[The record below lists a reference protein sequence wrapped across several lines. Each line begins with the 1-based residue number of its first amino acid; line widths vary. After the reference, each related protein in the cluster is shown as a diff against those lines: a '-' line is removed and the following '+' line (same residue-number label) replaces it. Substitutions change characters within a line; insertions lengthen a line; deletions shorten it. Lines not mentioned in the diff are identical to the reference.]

1 MKVTISERAVRRQ
14 LKKWGITRRNAAR
27 DVSALPIIS
36 HHHIMENDDETSA
49 ASLNSQGIPA
59 SSRQAQRARLEN
71 DLRARDRTAEQRDEQ
86 RQQTAVAIGESLAE
100 GTTRNFGRQYM
111 KTALQINHS
120 QRARKQDIQAE
131 LALQDPVDT
140 ASRRPGRG
148 KHRRRFEY
156 VVPCPDHLWSI
167 DGHDKPRRWGIE
179 IYGAIDAYSRR
190 IIWLYVGISN
200 RA

>member
-1 MKVTISERAVRRQ
+1 MPPVINIDRFYFEIKRRALDERQTHSQIRQYLVDEGITISERAMRRQ
-14 LKKWGITRRNAAR
+14 LKEWGITRRNAAR

-120 QRARKQDIQAE
+120 QRARKQ
-131 LALQDPVDT
+131 LLV
-140 ASRRPGRG
+140 S
-148 KHRRRFEY
+148 
-156 VVPCPDHLWSI
+156 W
-167 DGHDKPRRWGIE
+167 
-179 IYGAIDAYSRR
+179 
-190 IIWLYVGISN
+190 
-200 RA
+200 